1 MESVIKSRNRILRV
15 RKGTDMDKKI
25 LRKLSRE
32 DLLTMLIEQSKE
44 LETLKTRA
52 QELEQQLADRSEL
65 TAQRSESR
73 RRQKRL
79 TRRWKHCRNKSD
91 GAGEWQKRRRN

>member
-1 MESVIKSRNRILRV
+1 M

-44 LETLKTRA
+44 LETLKTRT

-65 TAQRSESR
+65 TAQAERIAQAAEKIDQTLETL
-73 RRQKRL
+73 QK
-79 TRRWKHCRNKSD
+79 
-91 GAGEWQKRRRN
+91 

>member
-1 MESVIKSRNRILRV
+1 MRV

-32 DLLTMLIEQSKE
+32 DLLTMLIEQSKD

-65 TAQRSESR
+65 TAQAERIAQAAEKIDQTLETL
-73 RRQKRL
+73 QK
-79 TRRWKHCRNKSD
+79 
-91 GAGEWQKRRRN
+91 

>member
-25 LRKLSRE
+25 LRKLRRE

-65 TAQRSESR
+65 TAQAERIAQAAEKIDQTLETL
-73 RRQKRL
+73 QK
-79 TRRWKHCRNKSD
+79 
-91 GAGEWQKRRRN
+91 

>member
-44 LETLKTRA
+44 LETLKTRV
-52 QELEQQLADRSEL
+52 QELKQQLADRSEL
-65 TAQRSESR
+65 TAQAERIAQAAEKIDQTLETL
-73 RRQKRL
+73 QK
-79 TRRWKHCRNKSD
+79 
-91 GAGEWQKRRRN
+91 

>member
-65 TAQRSESR
+65 TAQAERIAQAAEKIDQTLEQS
-73 RRQKRL
+73 
-79 TRRWKHCRNKSD
+79 RNKSD

>member
-1 MESVIKSRNRILRV
+1 MRV

-65 TAQRSESR
+65 TAQAERIAQAAEKIDQTLETL
-73 RRQKRL
+73 QK
-79 TRRWKHCRNKSD
+79 
-91 GAGEWQKRRRN
+91 

>member
-44 LETLKTRA
+44 LETLKTRT

-65 TAQRSESR
+65 TAQAERIAQAAEKIDQTLETL
-73 RRQKRL
+73 QK
-79 TRRWKHCRNKSD
+79 
-91 GAGEWQKRRRN
+91 

>member
-1 MESVIKSRNRILRV
+1 
-15 RKGTDMDKKI
+15 MDKKI

-52 QELEQQLADRSEL
+52 QELKQQLADRSEL
-65 TAQRSESR
+65 TAQAERIAQAAEKIDQTLETL
-73 RRQKRL
+73 QK
-79 TRRWKHCRNKSD
+79 
-91 GAGEWQKRRRN
+91 

>member
-1 MESVIKSRNRILRV
+1 
-15 RKGTDMDKKI
+15 MDKKI

-52 QELEQQLADRSEL
+52 QELEQQVADLSVL
-65 TAQRSESR
+65 TAEAERIAQGAEKIDQTLETL
-73 RRQKRL
+73 QK
-79 TRRWKHCRNKSD
+79 
-91 GAGEWQKRRRN
+91 

>member
-1 MESVIKSRNRILRV
+1 
-15 RKGTDMDKKI
+15 MDKKI

-44 LETLKTRA
+44 LETLKTRV

-65 TAQRSESR
+65 TAQAERIAQAAEKIDQTLETL
-73 RRQKRL
+73 QK
-79 TRRWKHCRNKSD
+79 
-91 GAGEWQKRRRN
+91 

>member
-1 MESVIKSRNRILRV
+1 
-15 RKGTDMDKKI
+15 MDKKI

-32 DLLTMLIEQSKE
+32 DLLTMLIKQSKE

-65 TAQRSESR
+65 TAQAERIAQAAEKIDQTLETL
-73 RRQKRL
+73 QK
-79 TRRWKHCRNKSD
+79 
-91 GAGEWQKRRRN
+91 

>member
-1 MESVIKSRNRILRV
+1 
-15 RKGTDMDKKI
+15 MDKKI
-25 LRKLSRE
+25 LRKMSRE

-65 TAQRSESR
+65 TAQAERIAQAAEKIDQTLETL
-73 RRQKRL
+73 QK
-79 TRRWKHCRNKSD
+79 
-91 GAGEWQKRRRN
+91 

>member
-65 TAQRSESR
+65 TAQAERIVQAAEKIDQTLETL
-73 RRQKRL
+73 QK
-79 TRRWKHCRNKSD
+79 
-91 GAGEWQKRRRN
+91 

>member
-25 LRKLSRE
+25 LRILSRE

-65 TAQRSESR
+65 TAQAERIAQAAEKIDQTLETL
-73 RRQKRL
+73 QK
-79 TRRWKHCRNKSD
+79 
-91 GAGEWQKRRRN
+91 

>member
-1 MESVIKSRNRILRV
+1 
-15 RKGTDMDKKI
+15 MDKKI

-44 LETLKTRA
+44 LETLKTRV

-65 TAQRSESR
+65 TAQAERIAQAAEKIDQALGTL
-73 RRQKRL
+73 QK
-79 TRRWKHCRNKSD
+79 
-91 GAGEWQKRRRN
+91 

>member
-1 MESVIKSRNRILRV
+1 M

-44 LETLKTRA
+44 LETLKTRV

-65 TAQRSESR
+65 TAQAERIAQAAEKIDQTLETL
-73 RRQKRL
+73 QK
-79 TRRWKHCRNKSD
+79 
-91 GAGEWQKRRRN
+91 

>member
-1 MESVIKSRNRILRV
+1 MRPRQ
-15 RKGTDMDKKI
+15 KGTDMDKKI

-44 LETLKTRA
+44 LETLKTRV

-65 TAQRSESR
+65 TAQAERIAQAAEKIDQALGTL
-73 RRQKRL
+73 QK
-79 TRRWKHCRNKSD
+79 
-91 GAGEWQKRRRN
+91 

>member
-1 MESVIKSRNRILRV
+1 
-15 RKGTDMDKKI
+15 MDKKI

-65 TAQRSESR
+65 TAQAERIAQAAEKIDQALETL
-73 RRQKRL
+73 QK
-79 TRRWKHCRNKSD
+79 
-91 GAGEWQKRRRN
+91 

>member
-1 MESVIKSRNRILRV
+1 
-15 RKGTDMDKKI
+15 MDKKI

-65 TAQRSESR
+65 TAQAERIAQAAEKIVQTLETL
-73 RRQKRL
+73 QK
-79 TRRWKHCRNKSD
+79 
-91 GAGEWQKRRRN
+91 

>member
-1 MESVIKSRNRILRV
+1 
-15 RKGTDMDKKI
+15 MDKKI

-32 DLLTMLIEQSKE
+32 DRLTMLIEQSKE

-65 TAQRSESR
+65 DRTG
-73 RRQKRL
+73 
-79 TRRWKHCRNKSD
+79 
-91 GAGEWQKRRRN
+91 GANRAGGRKD

>member
-1 MESVIKSRNRILRV
+1 MRV

-44 LETLKTRA
+44 LETLKTRV

-65 TAQRSESR
+65 TAQAERIAQAAEKIDQTLETL
-73 RRQKRL
+73 QK
-79 TRRWKHCRNKSD
+79 
-91 GAGEWQKRRRN
+91 

>member
-65 TAQRSESR
+65 TAQAERIAQAAEKIDQTLETL
-73 RRQKRL
+73 QK
-79 TRRWKHCRNKSD
+79 
-91 GAGEWQKRRRN
+91 

>member
-1 MESVIKSRNRILRV
+1 
-15 RKGTDMDKKI
+15 MDKKI
-25 LRKLSRE
+25 LSRE

-65 TAQRSESR
+65 TAQAERIAQAAEKIDQTLETL
-73 RRQKRL
+73 QK
-79 TRRWKHCRNKSD
+79 
-91 GAGEWQKRRRN
+91 

>member
-1 MESVIKSRNRILRV
+1 
-15 RKGTDMDKKI
+15 MDKKI

-44 LETLKTRA
+44 LETLKTKA

-65 TAQRSESR
+65 TAQAERIAQAAEKIDQTLETL
-73 RRQKRL
+73 QK
-79 TRRWKHCRNKSD
+79 
-91 GAGEWQKRRRN
+91 

>member
-1 MESVIKSRNRILRV
+1 LRV

-65 TAQRSESR
+65 TAQAERIAQAAEKIDQTLETL
-73 RRQKRL
+73 QK
-79 TRRWKHCRNKSD
+79 
-91 GAGEWQKRRRN
+91 

>member
-1 MESVIKSRNRILRV
+1 
-15 RKGTDMDKKI
+15 MDKKI

-65 TAQRSESR
+65 TAQAERLVQAAEKIDQTLETL
-73 RRQKRL
+73 QK
-79 TRRWKHCRNKSD
+79 
-91 GAGEWQKRRRN
+91 

>member
-1 MESVIKSRNRILRV
+1 MRV

-65 TAQRSESR
+65 TAQAERIAQAAEKIDQTLETL
-73 RRQKRL
+73 QKINQMEQENGKKEEG
-79 TRRWKHCRNKSD
+79 TDGSD
-91 GAGEWQKRRRN
+91 D

>member
-1 MESVIKSRNRILRV
+1 MRV

-65 TAQRSESR
+65 TAQAERIAQAAEKIDQALETL
-73 RRQKRL
+73 QK
-79 TRRWKHCRNKSD
+79 
-91 GAGEWQKRRRN
+91 

>member
-1 MESVIKSRNRILRV
+1 
-15 RKGTDMDKKI
+15 MDKKI

-65 TAQRSESR
+65 TAQAERIVQAAEKIDQTLETL
-73 RRQKRL
+73 QK
-79 TRRWKHCRNKSD
+79 
-91 GAGEWQKRRRN
+91 

>member
-1 MESVIKSRNRILRV
+1 
-15 RKGTDMDKKI
+15 MDKKI

-65 TAQRSESR
+65 TAQAERIAQAAEKIDQTLETL
-73 RRQKRL
+73 QK
-79 TRRWKHCRNKSD
+79 
-91 GAGEWQKRRRN
+91 

>member
-1 MESVIKSRNRILRV
+1 
-15 RKGTDMDKKI
+15 MDKKI

-52 QELEQQLADRSEL
+52 QELEQKLADRSEL
-65 TAQRSESR
+65 TAQAERIAQAAEKIDQTLETL
-73 RRQKRL
+73 QK
-79 TRRWKHCRNKSD
+79 
-91 GAGEWQKRRRN
+91 

>member
-1 MESVIKSRNRILRV
+1 MRV

-44 LETLKTRA
+44 LETLKTRT

-65 TAQRSESR
+65 TAQAERIAQAAEKIDQTLETL
-73 RRQKRL
+73 QK
-79 TRRWKHCRNKSD
+79 
-91 GAGEWQKRRRN
+91 

>member
-1 MESVIKSRNRILRV
+1 
-15 RKGTDMDKKI
+15 MDKKI

-65 TAQRSESR
+65 TAQAERIAQAAEKIEQTLETL
-73 RRQKRL
+73 QK
-79 TRRWKHCRNKSD
+79 
-91 GAGEWQKRRRN
+91 